1 MQQRNSSGQSRRRR
15 TEHIKWISARDIGF
29 TLAIAATVAMAIC
42 ACGAVDKHEED
53 RLAEKEPVVQATVV
67 QTVKPRPEADKPIAE
82 PEASE
87 PEVKT
92 VMLWTVPLEE
102 DLQLF
107 IIQSCE
113 GHHIDPAVVI
123 AVIERESSY
132 RASVIGDNG
141 EAFGL
146 MQVWPKWHHD
156 RMDKHGVNDLL
167 DPLQNV
173 TVGMDYLFELL
184 DEGKGLEWALA
195 AYNQGP
201 DDADR
206 GKGFGYAAE
215 VLTIKENLKERVIEC
230 AVHE

>member
-1 MQQRNSSGQSRRRR
+1 MKRKDNFV
-15 TEHIKWISARDIGF
+15 WISARDIGF

-53 RLAEKEPVVQATVV
+53 R
-67 QTVKPRPEADKPIAE
+67 PEADKPIV
-82 PEASE
+82 E
-87 PEVKT
+87 PEVET
-92 VMLWTVPLEE
+92 VMLWDVPLEE

-113 GHHIDPAVVI
+113 DHHIDPAIVI

-146 MQVWPKWHHD
+146 MQVWPKWHQD
-156 RMDKHGVNDLL
+156 RMDKLGVTDIL
-167 DPLQNV
+167 DPFQNV

-201 DDADR
+201 DEADL
-206 GKGFGYAAE
+206 GLGFGYAAE
-215 VLTIKENLKERVIEC
+215 VLTIKENLKERMIVE
-230 AVHE
+230 

>member
-1 MQQRNSSGQSRRRR
+1 MQQRNSSEQSRKRR

-29 TLAIAATVAMAIC
+29 TIAIAATVAMAIC

-53 RLAEKEPVVQATVV
+53 RLAEKEPIQTAVIQA
-67 QTVKPRPEADKPIAE
+67 VKPRPEVDKPIVEPEAAE
-82 PEASE
+82 PEVE
-87 PEVKT
+87 T
-92 VMLWTVPLEE
+92 VMLWDVPLDAE
-102 DLQLF
+102 LQLF

-113 GHHIDPAVVI
+113 DHHIDPAIVI

-146 MQVWPKWHHD
+146 MQVQPKWHRD
-156 RMDKHGVNDLL
+156 RMDKLGVTDLL
-167 DPLQNV
+167 DPFQNV

-184 DEGKGLEWALA
+184 DEGKGLERALA

-201 DDADR
+201 DEADL
-206 GKGFGYAAE
+206 GLGFGYAAE

-230 AVHE
+230 ALD

>member
-1 MQQRNSSGQSRRRR
+1 MNRK
-15 TEHIKWISARDIGF
+15 EKFVWISARDIGF
-29 TLAIAATVAMAIC
+29 TIAIAATVAMTIC
-42 ACGAVDKHEED
+42 ACGAMDRHEAERQEETAQQQIQVVEPAPEVD
-53 RLAEKEPVVQATVV
+53 EPV
-67 QTVKPRPEADKPIAE
+67 AE
-82 PEASE
+82 PETE
-87 PEVKT
+87 T
-92 VMLWTVPLEE
+92 VMLWDVPMDAE
-102 DLQLF
+102 LQLF

-113 GHHIDPAVVI
+113 DHHIDPAIVI

-146 MQVWPKWHHD
+146 MQVWPKWHQD
-156 RMDKHGVNDLL
+156 RMDKLGANDLL
-167 DPLQNV
+167 DPYQNV

-201 DDADR
+201 DEADL
-206 GKGFGYAAE
+206 GLGFGYAAE

-230 AVHE
+230 AVD

>member
-1 MQQRNSSGQSRRRR
+1 MQQRNFSGQSRRRR
-15 TEHIKWISARDIGF
+15 TEDFVWISARDIGF
-29 TLAIAATVAMAIC
+29 TIAIAVVVGLTIC
-42 ACGAVDKHEED
+42 ACSAMERHEED
-53 RLAEKEPVVQATVV
+53 RLAEQEPVQTTVI
-67 QTVKPRPEADKPIAE
+67 QTVEPTPEVEAPIVEPEAE
-82 PEASE
+82 PETE
-87 PEVKT
+87 T
-92 VMLWTVPLEE
+92 VMLWDVPLEE

-113 GHHIDPAVVI
+113 EHHTDPSIVI
-123 AVIERESSY
+123 AMIERESSY

-146 MQVWPKWHHD
+146 MQVWPKWHQD
-156 RMDKHGVNDLL
+156 RMDKLGVTNLL

-201 DDADR
+201 DEADL
-206 GKGFGYAAE
+206 GLGFGYAAE

-230 AVHE
+230 ALD

>member
-1 MQQRNSSGQSRRRR
+1 MQCRNSSGKSKRSR
-15 TEHIKWISARDIGF
+15 KDNFVWISARDIGF
-29 TLAIAATVAMAIC
+29 TLAIVATVAMTIC

-53 RLAEKEPVVQATVV
+53 RLAEKEPVQTAVI
-67 QTVKPRPEADKPIAE
+67 QTVKPRPEADKPIV
-82 PEASE
+82 E
-87 PEVKT
+87 PEVEEVET
-92 VMLWTVPLEE
+92 VMFWDVPLEE

-113 GHHIDPAVVI
+113 GHHIDPAIII

-156 RMDKHGVNDLL
+156 RMDKHGANDLL
-167 DPLQNV
+167 DPFQNV

-201 DDADR
+201 DEADL
-206 GKGFGYAAE
+206 GLGFGYAAE

-230 AVHE
+230 ALD

>member
-1 MQQRNSSGQSRRRR
+1 MQQRNFSGQSRKRR

-29 TLAIAATVAMAIC
+29 TLAIAAIVVLTIC
-42 ACGAVDKHEED
+42 ACGAMERRED
-53 RLAEKEPVVQATVV
+53 ERLDEQECVQQTVV
-67 QTVKPRPEADKPIAE
+67 QTMKPRPEADKPIV
-82 PEASE
+82 E
-87 PEVKT
+87 PEVET
-92 VMLWTVPLEE
+92 VMLWDVPLEE

-113 GHHIDPAVVI
+113 EHHIEPSIII

-132 RASVIGDNG
+132 RESVIGDNG
-141 EAFGL
+141 QAFGL
-146 MQVWPKWHHD
+146 MQVWPKWHRD
-156 RMDKHGVNDLL
+156 RMDKYGVNDLL
-167 DPLQNV
+167 DPFQNV

-201 DDADR
+201 DEADL
-206 GKGFGYAAE
+206 GLGFGYAAE

-230 AVHE
+230 ALD

>member
-1 MQQRNSSGQSRRRR
+1 MQQRNFSGQSRKRR

-29 TLAIAATVAMAIC
+29 TLAIAAIVVLTIC
-42 ACGAVDKHEED
+42 ACGAMERRED
-53 RLAEKEPVVQATVV
+53 ERLDEQECVQQTVV
-67 QTVKPRPEADKPIAE
+67 QTVKPTPEADKPIVE
-82 PEASE
+82 PEADPM
-87 PEVKT
+87 PEAET
-92 VMLWTVPLEE
+92 VMLWDVPLEE

-113 GHHIDPAVVI
+113 EHHIDPAIVI

-141 EAFGL
+141 QAFGL
-146 MQVWPKWHHD
+146 MQVQPKWHHD
-156 RMDKHGVNDLL
+156 RMDKHGANDLL
-167 DPLQNV
+167 DPYQNV

-201 DDADR
+201 DEADL
-206 GKGFGYAAE
+206 GLGFGYAAE
-215 VLTIKENLKERVIEC
+215 VMTIKENLEERMIEH
-230 AVHE
+230 ALD